1 MNGHDSISTSGVGVG
16 VAVLPHKFRTKR
28 CVPRRICLSDDTQ
41 ELDRGSMK
49 FEGKILKV
57 RRLI

>member
-16 VAVLPHKFRTKR
+16 VAVLPHKFRTLR

-41 ELDRGSMK
+41 ELDRGSM
-49 FEGKILKV
+49 
-57 RRLI
+57 